1 MADIIRIQMM
11 NDFVMFINEQH
22 AEYLVNKSRKGAA
35 LIQYLIVNRDTPVP
49 NARLLSA
56 FWSEERVTNPENALK
71 TLISRIRTML
81 NEISPELGNCI
92 VADRGAYHWECREG
106 MEIDLYEIEDIFQE
120 LSDGKLNAEVRRA
133 LYKRLM
139 ILYSGDLLR
148 NCEMNEW
155 ALANATALHNRYLT
169 AVQGYID
176 LLRSEGNDQD
186 VVTVC
191 RRALEVDNFNN
202 RLHMELMTSLINTH
216 RGSEAMSQY
225 EEVMHLH
232 YHYLNTEPSKELK
245 EFYNQ
250 IVDSSNSIDFA
261 LNTIS
266 NDLREAGGE
275 REAFVCDYTVFKEIY
290 NIEVRNIR
298 RLGSSIFLGTIMI
311 SSING
316 QALESMK
323 QNNIMRGLTNILRTN
338 LRKGDVITQF
348 SPTIIAVLLPM
359 VNYKTGDTVMDRVK
373 RLFYRQFPNSSLLF
387 DYRISPVSDEID
399 VPLHRATTEE

>member
-1 MADIIRIQMM
+1 MM
-11 NDFVMFINEQH
+11 NDFVMFINERR

-35 LIQYLIVNRDTPVP
+35 LIQYLIVNRESPVP

-106 MEIDLYEIEDIFQE
+106 MEIDLYEIEDVFEQ
-120 LSDGKLNAEVRRA
+120 LSDRKLNVENRRA
-133 LYKRLM
+133 LYRRLM
-139 ILYSGDLLR
+139 TLYAGDLLR

-155 ALANATALHNRYLT
+155 ALPQATALHNRYLT

-176 LLRSEGNDQD
+176 LLRSEGNEQE
-186 VVTVC
+186 VITVC
-191 RRALEVDNFNN
+191 RRALEMDHFNN
-202 RLHMELMTSLINTH
+202 RLHMELMTSLINTR
-216 RGSEAMSQY
+216 RGSEAMTQY

-232 YHYLNTEPSKELK
+232 YHYLNAEPSKELK
-245 EFYNQ
+245 AFYNQ
-250 IVDSSNSIDFA
+250 IVDSSNSIEFA
-261 LNTIS
+261 LESIS

-275 REAFVCDYTVFKEIY
+275 REAFVCDYAVFKEIY

-311 SSING
+311 SGTNG
-316 QALESMK
+316 QPMENIK
-323 QNNIMRGLTNILRTN
+323 QNNVMRGLTNILRTN

-359 VNYKTGDTVMDRVK
+359 VNFKTGDTVMDRIK

-387 DYRISPVSDEID
+387 DYRISPVSDD
-399 VPLHRATTEE
+399 VELPIHRVSTEDE